1 MSREN
6 TVRRN
11 RAKRWCFTINNYTED
26 DILRLRNATDHK
38 YLVFGRE
45 IAPETGTR
53 HIQGFIHLG
62 NAKEFSSVKSLIGPT
77 AHIER
82 AKGTDKQNQT
92 YCKKDGDFEEF
103 GEPTGQ
109 GHRGDLEEITS
120 AIVNGATDRELA
132 ENYPSSF
139 VRYHR
144 GFQAF
149 RLALATPRTDHTK
162 VMLSYNS
169 SATAGSRRPPRV
181 LLALRASVIVCVN
194 DYSYLL
200 D

>member
-11 RAKRWCFTINNYTED
+11 RAKRWCFTINNYTDED
-26 DILRLRNATDHK
+26 VDRLRNTTDRK
-38 YLVFGRE
+38 YLIFGRE
-45 IAPETGTR
+45 VAPETGTR

-62 NAKEFSSVKSLIGPT
+62 NAREFNSVKNIVGPT

-120 AIVNGATDRELA
+120 AIVNGASDRELA

-149 RLALATPRTDHTK
+149 RLALATPRTDPTK
-162 VMLSYNS
+162 VIKLFTLYAPARSRGPPLSFGR
-169 SATAGSRRPPRV
+169 ATRDC
-181 LLALRASVIVCVN
+181 IVYC
-194 DYSYLL
+194 
-200 D
+200 